1 MQNSLNSL
9 HEVLSKVHPITDAEF
24 KKLASFLFFKQVKPK
39 EWLINENETEEHLY
53 FVNEGMFRKYFRKDK
68 EEVITGFYKEG
79 GFMSSIIS
87 FITGNPS
94 LHVIE
99 ATETSTVLGI
109 QKKHLEALL
118 VEMPSLETMWR
129 LLLTKMYADKE
140 MNEYKRAKFSKRELF
155 LNFYNEEPELIQRV
169 PQKYLAS
176 YLQIAP
182 ETYCRLKHYRYSEA
196 KKVAKAS

>member
-1 MQNSLNSL
+1 MQNSLSSL
-9 HEVLSKVHPITDAEF
+9 REVLNKVHPLTDAEF
-24 KKLASFLFFKQVKPK
+24 SKLSSYLFYKPVKPK

-79 GFMSSIIS
+79 SFMSSIIS

-99 ATETSTVLGI
+99 ATENSAVLGI
-109 QKKHLEALL
+109 EKRHLDALMAA
-118 VEMPSLETMWR
+118 MPSLETTWR

-182 ETYCRLKHYRYSEA
+182 ETYCRLKHYRYDEA

>member
-1 MQNSLNSL
+1 MQNSLSSL
-9 HEVLSKVHPITDAEF
+9 REVLNKVHHLTDAEF
-24 KKLASFLFFKQVKPK
+24 SKLSSYLFYKPVKPK

-79 GFMSSIIS
+79 SFMSSIIS

-99 ATETSTVLGI
+99 ATENSAVLGI
-109 QKKHLEALL
+109 EKRHLDALMAA
-118 VEMPSLETMWR
+118 MPSLETTWR

-182 ETYCRLKHYRYSEA
+182 ETYCRLKHYRYDEA